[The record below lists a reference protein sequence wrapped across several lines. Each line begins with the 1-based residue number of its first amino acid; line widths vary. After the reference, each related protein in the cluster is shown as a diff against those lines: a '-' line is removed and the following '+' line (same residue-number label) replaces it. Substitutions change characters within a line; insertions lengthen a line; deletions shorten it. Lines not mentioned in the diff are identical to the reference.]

1 MSALMR
7 AAAPMANAAARRVAA
22 PGASA
27 AVRRVAL
34 AVGITAAPL
43 CAHAQA
49 AVAGAR
55 AQAADPGANAQA
67 ADPAAA
73 PIAAL
78 NQGLANLEKTS
89 AQSFAVRYAAM
100 APIVDR
106 AFDLPAIL
114 KTIVGLR
121 WGGIPAAQRQSL
133 LGVFRAFTIC
143 NYVSNFNSDSGDTFR
158 ILPETRSVG
167 TGRVI
172 ETEILPK
179 SGDPVRM
186 DYVMHQNSG
195 TSWQATDVLETGT
208 ISQAAVQR
216 SDFRSLLTGN
226 DAQALIASLQKK
238 VATLSGGAIKP

>member
-1 MSALMR
+1 MNACWLL
-7 AAAPMANAAARRVAA
+7 AAALGAVPLA
-22 PGASA
+22 ASA
-27 AVRRVAL
+27 Q
-34 AVGITAAPL
+34 P
-43 CAHAQA
+43 
-49 AVAGAR
+49 
-55 AQAADPGANAQA
+55 
-67 ADPAAA
+67 ADPAVP

-89 AQSFAVRYAAM
+89 AQPYAARYAAM

-121 WGGIPAAQRQSL
+121 WAEIPAAQQQSL

-143 NYVSNFNSDSGDTFR
+143 NYVSNFNSNSGDVFR

-172 ETEILPK
+172 ETEIVPK
-179 SGDPVRM
+179 TGDAIRM
-186 DYVMHQNSG
+186 DYVMRQNPSG
-195 TSWQATDVLETGT
+195 WQASDVLETGT

-226 DAQALIASLQKK
+226 DASALIASLQKK
-238 VATLSGGAIKP
+238 VAALSGGAIKP

>member
-1 MSALMR
+1 MSRPLLAL
-7 AAAPMANAAARRVAA
+7 ALILAPLAAR
-22 PGASA
+22 
-27 AVRRVAL
+27 
-34 AVGITAAPL
+34 
-43 CAHAQA
+43 
-49 AVAGAR
+49 
-55 AQAADPGANAQA
+55 ADS

-73 PIAAL
+73 PVAAL
-78 NQGLANLEKTS
+78 NQGLANLEKAS
-89 AQSFAVRYAAM
+89 AQPFAARYAAM

-121 WGGIPAAQRQSL
+121 WAAVPPAQQQSL

-158 ILPETRSVG
+158 ILPETRAVG

-172 ETEILPK
+172 ETEIVPK
-179 SGDPVRM
+179 SGDPTRM
-186 DYVMHQNSG
+186 DYVMHQG
-195 TSWQATDVLETGT
+195 TSGWQASDVLETGT

-226 DAQALIASLQKK
+226 DASALIASLQKK